1 MSLSVVLDNIDTGIA
16 IYDAKGNF
24 VFINTVM
31 VNWRNIPRNEYLTM
45 NIHDFSN
52 YLDICVFD
60 LVMEKKQRVS
70 RLQFY
75 RDIQFISGPER
86 MRIVTGTPIF
96 DGKGNVQYVITM
108 LQDVQKFQNLY
119 HTLLSER
126 EILPAMEL
134 GPSSEAVPKQ
144 RVVAKSVA
152 MRNLLTIAEQIA
164 PLDSSVL
171 LYGESGSGK
180 EVFARFIHEHSKRKD
195 RPMVTVNCA
204 ALPENLIESELFG
217 YQKGSFTG
225 ANKEGKVGLIE
236 AADRGTLLSMR
247 STPCL

>member
-1 MSLSVVLDNIDTGIA
+1 
-16 IYDAKGNF
+16 
-24 VFINTVM
+24 
-31 VNWRNIPRNEYLTM
+31 
-45 NIHDFSN
+45 
-52 YLDICVFD
+52 
-60 LVMEKKQRVS
+60 
-70 RLQFY
+70 
-75 RDIQFISGPER
+75 